1 MNIFAKNEEETKKI
15 GLVIGENL
23 NSPIVIYLTGDL
35 GTGKTYISKGIAEG
49 LKIKEDIT
57 SPTFTLINEYKND
70 KYHLYHLDLYR
81 LNSLSSV
88 LDLGIE
94 DFVSEN
100 DSVTIIEWYE
110 KLENYK
116 LSKNFIEIKI
126 FYNENGRDFIIE
138 LDNYDKKDELEK
150 RIKEIVNTWN

>member
-15 GLVIGENL
+15 GLAIGENL
-23 NSPIVIYLTGDL
+23 NSPVVIYLTGDL

-138 LDNYDKKDELEK
+138 LDNYDKKNELEK